1 MHSVAKGPGT
11 AIRISAARR
20 RLKARRARGLTL
32 LEMVLSLTIVALIV
46 ALVSSG
52 FTLAGT
58 AIGGGE
64 RAAEQNQRLRL
75 ATDIMMRQIKSTVVY
90 RAEEDDFEYPF
101 FQGTRYDLA
110 FVTSAAQ
117 SGGGGLALVTYRVQ
131 GTPPQLVMAEA
142 AAVNPGILGHPE
154 RLAELPSQEA
164 VLLSGFSDL
173 HFEYL
178 VSDGIESEWFEAWDG
193 KEEEELP
200 TAVRVVIDGL
210 AGLGGSLWTHQIP
223 IMVAA
228 FSETQPEVGFGDDDD
243 DDDDDGGDDDDDE
256 GSSGGTP
263 SGDDDD
269 S

>member
-1 MHSVAKGPGT
+1 M
-11 AIRISAARR
+11 
-20 RLKARRARGLTL
+20 TL
-32 LEMVLSLTIVALIV
+32 LEMVLSLMIVALIV

-52 FTLAGT
+52 FNLAGT

-90 RAEEDDFEYPF
+90 PAEEDEYVYPF
-101 FQGTRYDLA
+101 FQGTRHDLA

-117 SGGGGLALVTYRVQ
+117 SGGGGLVLVTYRVQ

-142 AAVNPGILGHPE
+142 TAVNSGILGQPE

-200 TAVRVVIDGL
+200 TAVKVVIDGL

-228 FSETQPEVGFGDDDD
+228 FSEVQPEADLGDDDD
-243 DDDDDGGDDDDDE
+243 DDDGDDDGDDDDT
-256 GSSGGTP
+256 GGTGGIP

-269 S
+269 T